1 MEWYRTEQK
10 YNKTEQNTAAEYNT
24 VKQSRTD
31 TTEPR
36 EQIIKEQ
43 KQNRT
48 EYNRTKQK
56 RPENIT
62 TE

>member
-1 MEWYRTEQK
+1 MEWHRTEQK
-10 YNKTEQNTAAEYNT
+10 YNKTEQNTATEYNT